1 MLWNILEHGNHWEPL
16 PWTKQMLDAS
26 EALLDSSAK
35 KGQVHVM
42 FVRKFQC
49 SCLANIDEL

>member
-1 MLWNILEHGNHWEPL
+1 MFWNMLEHGYHWKPL

-42 FVRKFQC
+42 FVLQEV
-49 SCLANIDEL
+49 SV